1 MMDTD
6 PNDEIRRL
14 VEGWCDRREYKA
26 LGWVLAAWHGNN
38 GLTDGWSDLRDAL
51 KSAYCFCKHLPPD
64 ERDTLKK
71 LYVNIDI
78 GLRNR

>member
-1 MMDTD
+1 M
-6 PNDEIRRL
+6 
-14 VEGWCDRREYKA
+14 
-26 LGWVLAAWHGNN
+26 AACTGNN

-51 KSAYCFCKHLPPD
+51 KSAYCFCRHLPPD

-78 GLRNR
+78 GLRDR